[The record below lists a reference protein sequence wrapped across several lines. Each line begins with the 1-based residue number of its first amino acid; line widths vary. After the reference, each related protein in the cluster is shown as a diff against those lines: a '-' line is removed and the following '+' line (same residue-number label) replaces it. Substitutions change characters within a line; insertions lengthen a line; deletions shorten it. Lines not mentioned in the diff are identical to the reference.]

1 MNNQYE
7 FANKINF
14 IKQQQK
20 VEEEKLKYGEN
31 KIDDIESKI
40 QKLIDEK
47 ENVESNKI
55 TKKRC

>member
-47 ENVESNKI
+47 EMLNQIK
-55 TKKRC
+55 